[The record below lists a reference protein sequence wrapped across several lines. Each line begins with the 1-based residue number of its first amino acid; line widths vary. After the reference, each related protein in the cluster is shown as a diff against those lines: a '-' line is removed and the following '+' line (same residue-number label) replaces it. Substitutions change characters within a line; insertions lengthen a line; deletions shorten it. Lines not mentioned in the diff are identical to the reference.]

1 MSSFW
6 RQGMQNT
13 FDTPAEVLH
22 AAVRDKDLD
31 RLQRLL
37 VQEHIQDLNGEN
49 YAWGTP
55 LHITTWC
62 DTIQAVRLLLHAGTN
77 PLIQW
82 EQANFS
88 LSAIQLAASTGNHT
102 ILREF

>member
-1 MSSFW
+1 
-6 RQGMQNT
+6 MQNT